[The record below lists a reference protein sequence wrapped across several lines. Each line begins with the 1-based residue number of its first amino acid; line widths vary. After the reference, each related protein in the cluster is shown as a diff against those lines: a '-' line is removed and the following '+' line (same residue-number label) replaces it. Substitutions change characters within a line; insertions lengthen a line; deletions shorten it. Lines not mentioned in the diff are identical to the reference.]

1 MFKPLKM
8 MSLLPW
14 VLCACGGSEVEVEGR
29 EEPAPVAQEDSV
41 SPTLANPT
49 GRFYIVGKD
58 IVDPSGNKFYPVGAN
73 LDGWDFFQRDTE
85 NRAAAA
91 TSWGWNIIR
100 INGAQL
106 AHPEWNTHGL
116 VSGDLSKPNFDKIDR
131 IIQAYTSRKIV
142 VMIEFHDSVW
152 ANGGIDATRLAQT
165 RSAWI
170 SLSNKYKTNTY
181 VWFNL
186 LNEPVWGQPVSEYLS
201 VHTDLRNAI
210 RSTGAEN
217 IIVVDGGVA
226 GQEWPGWGIP
236 GNLIPTYGPQ
246 LAQGQCNM
254 LFSIHVY
261 NAWAEAGGSS
271 PHTSEFIAYLKSVQS
286 KNLALIVGETGWN
299 SNDGDVARLKAG
311 SMIAF
316 NNAPAYGVGII
327 GWHGNPNWG
336 DTFNMTRPD
345 SGASGGQFYAI
356 DNWTQPTTLTD
367 FGKVLWD
374 LSHKKPQ
381 LGAFTGSYAN
391 SNCASAK

>member
-1 MFKPLKM
+1 MFKHLKM

-14 VLCACGGSEVEVEGR
+14 ILCACGGSEPEVQVVQ
-29 EEPAPVAQEDSV
+29 EEPAADARDGGSE
-41 SPTLANPT
+41 SPTVANPT

-91 TSWGWNIIR
+91 ANWGWNIIR

-106 AHPEWNTHGL
+106 AHPDWKTYGL

-131 IIQAYTSRKIV
+131 IVQAYTSRKIV
-142 VMIEFHDSVW
+142 VLIEFHDGVW
-152 ANGGIDATRLAQT
+152 ANGGVDATRLAQT

-170 SLSNKYKTNTY
+170 ALANKYKTNTF

-186 LNEPVWGQPVSEYLS
+186 LNEPVWSQPVSEYLS
-201 VHTDLRNAI
+201 VHTDLRDAI

-217 IIVVDGGVA
+217 IIVMDGGVA

-246 LAQGQCNM
+246 LSQNQCNI

-271 PHTSEFIAYLKSVQS
+271 PHTSQFIAYLNSVQS

-299 SNDGDVARLKAG
+299 SNDSDVPRLKAG

-316 NNAPAYGVGII
+316 TNAPAYGVGII
-327 GWHGNPNWG
+327 AWHGNPNWG
-336 DTFNMTRPD
+336 DTFALTKAD
-345 SGASGGQFYAI
+345 SSGQFYSI

-374 LSHKKPQ
+374 LSHKKPV
-381 LGAFTGSYAN
+381 LGAFTGSYAA
-391 SNCASAK
+391 SGCASAK